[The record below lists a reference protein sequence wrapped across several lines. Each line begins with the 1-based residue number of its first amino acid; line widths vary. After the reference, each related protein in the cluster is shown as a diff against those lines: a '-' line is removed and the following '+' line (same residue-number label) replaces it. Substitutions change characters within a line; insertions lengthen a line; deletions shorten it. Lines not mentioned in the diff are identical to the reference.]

1 VGDQALLRLHLA
13 ALPAWSVL
21 QSVELVG
28 HCAYQSEAGAILG
41 LVRFVGT
48 FSGTVLVLGAVWASS
63 SSLRYWRL

>member
-1 VGDQALLRLHLA
+1 M
-13 ALPAWSVL
+13 
-21 QSVELVG
+21 VELVG

-41 LVRFVGT
+41 LVRIVGT